1 MKIIGIGEGDL
12 ETIDNWVEEESF
24 GYEVWR
30 DDNRDLALAFGA
42 ISSRSQWYYSRVTVL
57 LSEDGSLLVNYNV
70 GTFSGIDAHPSD
82 VLSDCQKIWGGN

>member
-12 ETIDNWVEEESF
+12 NTIDNWVEEESF

-30 DDNRDLALAFGA
+30 DDGRALATAYGA
-42 ISSRSQWYYSRVTVL
+42 ISSPSQGAYSRITVL

-70 GTFSGIDAHPSD
+70 GIFGFSGHPSD
-82 VLSDCQKIWGGN
+82 VLEDCQAIWGSR

>member
-12 ETIDNWVEEESF
+12 DAIDNWVEEESF

-30 DDNRDLALAFGA
+30 DDNRDLALAYGA
-42 ISSRSQWYYSRVTVL
+42 ISSRSQGAYSRVTVV

-70 GTFSGIDAHPSD
+70 GLFGFSGHPSD
-82 VLSDCQKIWGGN
+82 VLADCQKIWGGN

>member
-12 ETIDNWVEEESF
+12 DTIDNWVEEESF

-30 DDNRDLALAFGA
+30 DDNRDLALAYGA
-42 ISSRSQWYYSRVTVL
+42 ISSRGQGSYSRVTVL

-70 GTFSGIDAHPSD
+70 GLFGFSGHPSD
-82 VLSDCQKIWGGN
+82 VLEDCQTIWGGK